1 MLGNTFCLAYGRC
14 AACIFFLFL
23 IAAVFFLGV
32 VTGISFGEENVC
44 FECFRWE
51 WRCWWRGSFITS
63 ARAVSVP
70 FACPSA
76 SAREGLCPRAFCFVG
91 APPFPRT
98 SDNCEC
104 GRICKGYPRK
114 ASRLEC
120 FTEAGVLAASV
131 ANLTNRFASR
141 KARDHGSATVQPC
154 VHSSTH
160 LSHL

>member
-1 MLGNTFCLAYGRC
+1 MHFASLTVVAPRVFS
-14 AACIFFLFL
+14 FFFL

-76 SAREGLCPRAFCFVG
+76 GAREGLCPRAFCFVG
-91 APPFPRT
+91 APQLILAIVQHHFCPKFTNFGGMFPEFQQFFRNYQNLLDSQSS
-98 SDNCEC
+98 SDFATKIAEFSEN
-104 GRICKGYPRK
+104 GFRRK
-114 ASRLEC
+114 LER
-120 FTEAGVLAASV
+120 S
-131 ANLTNRFASR
+131 
-141 KARDHGSATVQPC
+141 
-154 VHSSTH
+154 
-160 LSHL
+160 